1 MRLKYDFADKKE
13 LDLIHEYSM
22 KMMEE
27 NGIIFACDEILEM
40 FRTHGFRTDGQIV
53 YMTEKDVREAL
64 KTCPATFE
72 WYGRKSHLTVGGGK
86 TICAPSYG
94 PIYLLEDGYY
104 HKIDRKRYTDFAKLN
119 ASSKVL
125 DVSNPNMLDF
135 SFIPEPYSTNW
146 AMATVLMMDEKP
158 AIGMVDGKK
167 SAADSIKMTQDFYGI
182 YDKPVV
188 NSLISVASP
197 CHYSTAMCEAL
208 IEYAKAGQAVFV
220 TPSSMSGM
228 TVPGSIA
235 SLLLSNNVETLSG
248 IVAAQMV
255 NPGAPVMYGIQS
267 HGCDL
272 RFGTPSIGSAEQV
285 LIFSAAKAMGSY
297 YNLPVRTGGSSCD
310 AKQVDMQAGIESYA
324 TMYATIQSGADLMVH
339 SCGSLESDS
348 SVSFDKFIYDEE
360 ILQMVQRVNRGFE
373 VSEETLLYDCFLEAG
388 PGGQFLTLSDDNME
402 DSLCCYRED
411 YLITRI
417 ANHVSHGTWEEHG
430 RKMITDVTKE
440 MWMKRLEDYQMP
452 EITSEQKEVLA
463 KYVPMELLFTEEDR

>member
-22 KMMEE
+22 KMLQE
-27 NGIIFACDEILEM
+27 NGVIFACDELM
-40 FRTHGFRTDGQIV
+40 DVFRQHGFRTDGQIV
-53 YMTEKDVREAL
+53 YMTEKDVKKAL
-64 KTCPATFE
+64 ETCPATFE
-72 WYGRKSHLTVGGGK
+72 WYGRNSRLTVGDGS
-86 TICAPSYG
+86 TICAPAYG

-104 HKIDRKRYTDFAKLN
+104 HKIDRERYTNFAKLN
-119 ASSKVL
+119 ASSKVIHT
-125 DVSNPNMLDF
+125 SNPNMLDF
-135 SFIPEPYSTNW
+135 SFIPEKYATNW
-146 AMATVLMMDEKP
+146 AMATVLMLDEKP
-158 AIGMVDGKK
+158 AIGMVDGRQ
-167 SAADSIKMTQDFYGI
+167 SAEDSIQMTREFYGI
-182 YDKPVV
+182 YDKPVL

-197 CHYSTAMCEAL
+197 SHFSTAMCEAL
-208 IEYAKAGQAVFV
+208 MVYAREGQPVFI

-248 IVAAQMV
+248 IVAAQMI
-255 NPGAPVMYGIQS
+255 NPGTPVMYGIQS

-310 AKQVDMQAGIESYA
+310 AKQVDMQAGIEAYA

-373 VSEETLLYDCFLEAG
+373 VNEETLLYDCFLEAG
-388 PGGQFLTLSDDNME
+388 PGGQFLTLSDDNMAE
-402 DSLCCYRED
+402 SLSCYRED
-411 YLITRI
+411 YLMTRI
-417 ANHVSHGTWEEHG
+417 ASHVSHGTWEEHG

-440 MWMKRLEDYQMP
+440 MWTKRLEEYQMP
-452 EITSEQKEVLA
+452 EITADQKAVLK
-463 KYVPMELLFTEEDR
+463 KYVPEELLFSEGE

>member
-1 MRLKYDFADKKE
+1 MRLKYDFADQEE
-13 LDLIHEYSM
+13 LDLIHKYSM
-22 KMMEE
+22 KMLAE
-27 NGIIFACDEILEM
+27 NGVVFACEELVEL
-40 FRTHGFRTDGQIV
+40 FQSHGFRTDGQIV
-53 YMTEKDVREAL
+53 YMTEADVQKAL
-64 KTCPATFE
+64 KTCPSAFE
-72 WYGRKSHLTVGGGK
+72 WHGRSSSLTVGGGR

-104 HKIDRKRYTDFAKLN
+104 HKIDQKRYTDFAKLN

-135 SFIPEPYSTNW
+135 SFVPEAYASDW
-146 AMATVLMMDEKP
+146 AMATVLMMDAKP
-158 AIGMVDGKK
+158 AIGMVDGRQ
-167 SAADSIKMTQDFYGI
+167 SARNAISMTQEFYGI
-182 YDKPVV
+182 YDKPVL

-197 CHYSTAMCEAL
+197 SHFSTAMCEAL
-208 IEYAKAGQAVFV
+208 IEYAEAGQAVFI

-248 IVAAQMV
+248 VVAAQMIR
-255 NPGAPVMYGIQS
+255 PGTPVMYGIQS

-272 RFGTPSIGSAEQV
+272 RYGTPSIGSAEQV

-360 ILQMVQRVNRGFE
+360 VLRMAQRVNRGFE

-388 PGGQFLTLSDDNME
+388 PGGQFLTLSDDHME

-411 YLITRI
+411 YLMTSI
-417 ANHVSHGTWEEHG
+417 ANHVSHGTWEESG
-430 RKMITDVTKE
+430 RNMITDVTKE
-440 MWMKRLEDYQMP
+440 MWTKRLEEYQRP
-452 EITSEQKEVLA
+452 EITAEQKEVLMR
-463 KYVPMELLFTEEDR
+463 YVPEELLFDEEA